1 MLPER
6 EVAARDYDSGYIG
19 ETLWGTLEKK
29 HTVEQEVEERAGRI
43 HMELI
48 IIVAWFM
55 LMSYV
60 LTLNELGKLEA

>member
-1 MLPER
+1 VLPER
-6 EVAARDYDSGYIG
+6 EVAARDCDSGYTG
-19 ETLWGTLEKK
+19 ETQGTSEKK
-29 HTVEQEVEERAGRI
+29 HTVEQEVEEIAGCI